1 MATGVAVAISGRQVV
16 DESNL
21 DDTTARKPMLN
32 KSATKSRRGSQPPD
46 KDGMIQLGAMDKE
59 KGEGRRPRAKSGMLA
74 QGRNKQE
81 SYGSE
86 GYGGDTK
93 HDNRCHSDD
102 EHDGFAGGGGKMLR
116 GGKPEIK
123 RTKTIGKMKP
133 MSDSEDDSQRKKRN
147 RGYR

>member
-1 MATGVAVAISGRQVV
+1 
-16 DESNL
+16 
-21 DDTTARKPMLN
+21 
-32 KSATKSRRGSQPPD
+32 
-46 KDGMIQLGAMDKE
+46 MDKE

-86 GYGGDTK
+86 GYGGDKT

-102 EHDGFAGGGGKMLR
+102 ERDGSAGGGGKMLR
-116 GGKPEIK
+116 GKDGKPEIK

-133 MSDSEDDSQRKKRN
+133 MSDDSEDSTKRKKRN